1 MLAWLLGE
9 PAGEVVREILAA
21 ADRVVTSDLTLVE
34 CDRALIRTQ
43 ASGRLAEAAVIELR
57 VRLNGAATGWDILRL
72 DAEVIERARR
82 PFPREPL
89 RTLDAL
95 HLASAL
101 VAARVAERATLLS
114 LDARVRV
121 AGRELGLIVV
131 PE

>member
-1 MLAWLLGE
+1 VLAWLLAE
-9 PAGEVVREILAA
+9 PAGGTVREIRAA

-43 ASGRLAEAAVIELR
+43 TSGRLAEAAVIELR

-72 DAEVIERARR
+72 DPEVIERARR

-101 VAARVAERATLLS
+101 VTVRVAERATLLS

-121 AGRELGLIVV
+121 AGREPGLIVV